1 MILDT
6 IWGWFSKDLAIDLG
20 TANTLVYIRGKG
32 VVIDEPSVVA
42 VQETGRG
49 YKRVL
54 AVGKTARRM
63 VGRTPGAV
71 SAIRPLKDGVIA
83 DFEVAQKMLEYF
95 IRKVH
100 DRRSFIRPRIV
111 ISVPIGITEVE
122 KRAVRESAEGAG
134 AREVYLIE
142 ETMSAAIGAGVSV
155 TEPIGNMIIDI
166 GGGTTGI
173 AVVSLSGIVVSKSIK
188 IGGDKLDEAIMQYL
202 KRNHD
207 MLVGERTAEEI
218 KKKLGIVAGE
228 GDMASMQVKGR
239 DMRRGVPRT
248 IDITT
253 EQVKEALREPVQLI
267 IESIDQILERTPP
280 ELAADLVDR
289 GIVLTGGGAM
299 LGNLGQLIQED
310 TGLSVRVAE
319 DPLKCV
325 VLGSGKALDD
335 LYLLKEISL

>member
-228 GDMASMQVKGR
+228 RDMTSMQVKGR